1 MSAATVAAAASI
13 AWVKGRH
20 ANMDTCMCD
29 GSCASGITHA
39 PEGCRSIN
47 WEIVGKSDWEGSG
60 NQMRCG
66 HCLGKNMDISL
77 EPALEPEPEP
87 ESDPEPYPEPEPEHS
102 NMVLIT
108 LRNETSTPCNIYVY
122 VKKKSGISIH
132 LGMF

>member
-1 MSAATVAAAASI
+1 VSAATVAAAASI